1 MSEYKGF
8 FGALFDLSFS
18 EFVTTRLIKLL
29 FMIAIAASALCAL
42 VMIIYGFSFGGG
54 TVGFLSLI
62 LAPII
67 FFIDVLLARI
77 WLELIIVVFRIA
89 ENTSEIARQG
99 RTTPTM

>member
-18 EFVTTRLIKLL
+18 EFVTTKLIKLI
-29 FMIAIAASALCAL
+29 FMIAIACSALCAL
-42 VMIIYGFSFGGG
+42 FIIIYGFGFGGG
-54 TVGFLSLI
+54 TIAFLSLI
-62 LAPII
+62 LAPVV
-67 FFIDVLLARI
+67 FFVNVLLSRI

-89 ENTSEIARQG
+89 ENTSEIARAG